1 MTRPFCT
8 LIAVLALGGSLLS
21 AARSFDTVKAPF
33 PRKDAAREAAQLAL
47 SFPSDFRPERGVSWD
62 GRIGWKAPEQ
72 VTVFAVALELS
83 LKEIV
88 RPDSPFH
95 LSVTVVRAEKQT
107 GTFVVEFA
115 ILDPSGESVE
125 AVQVEGIGPSN
136 RSTDE
141 VYPAV
146 AGQIVATFK
155 KSVLE

>member
-1 MTRPFCT
+1 MTRSLCT
-8 LIAVLALGGSLLS
+8 FIAALALGGSPLS

-33 PRKDAAREAAQLAL
+33 PRKDAAQLAL
-47 SFPSDFRPERGVSWD
+47 TFPSDFRPERGVSWD
-62 GRIGWKAPEQ
+62 GRIAWKAQEQ

-83 LKEIV
+83 LKEVV

-95 LSVTVVRAEKQT
+95 LSVTVVRAEKRT

-115 ILDPSGESVE
+115 ILAPSGESLE
-125 AVQVEGIGPSN
+125 AVQVEGVGPSN
-136 RSTDE
+136 RSMDE

-146 AGQIVATFK
+146 AGQIVATFR